1 VKRTQRPC
9 LTCGVLTTHGDR
21 CNVCGP
27 RKATEWARNRGQSP
41 YRTAEWRRLSIQKRK
56 EVPYCELCGQ
66 RDNNPSNPLTA
77 DHLAPLAEG
86 GALIVPT
93 YMLRTLC
100 RTCHG
105 KVTKHK

>member
-1 VKRTQRPC
+1 MKRTQRPC

-27 RKATEWARNRGQSP
+27 SP
-41 YRTAEWRRLSIQKRK
+41 YRTPDWRRLSIQKRK
-56 EVPYCELCGQ
+56 EVPFCELCGQ

-77 DHLAPLAEG
+77 DHLVPLAEG